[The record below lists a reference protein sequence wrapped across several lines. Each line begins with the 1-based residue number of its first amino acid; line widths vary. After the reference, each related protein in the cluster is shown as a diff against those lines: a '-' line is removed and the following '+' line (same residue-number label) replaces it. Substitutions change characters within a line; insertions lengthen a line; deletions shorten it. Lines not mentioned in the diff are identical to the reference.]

1 MGGAPSLPTASTPG
15 YTTFRGFVA
24 CDCLAQWLP
33 VYERLL
39 KAKGLIKNSIDVW
52 QLTGGAPAS
61 GGTHTQG
68 GAYDLLYQTGPEEI
82 ACARE
87 MGSGSWGR
95 TVAQGFSKPHQHGC
109 LYGCPHNSPALYQ
122 YTAMRNGY
130 NGLGQATSGRFAGMW
145 GYGHLDE
152 YPKPSAWRTWKQG
165 IAWAEV
171 EIARLA
177 KPAASAA
184 AAPAR
189 KPQPAPA
196 KEADMQFT
204 DKIPGRNENV
214 GQALARALWAY
225 DQIIDGGSIDRRID
239 SAVAALA
246 ELRVAVA
253 KGETEVAQSIL
264 DRIVVDLS
272 VKPAPA
278 PQ

>member
-1 MGGAPSLPTASTPG
+1 MGGATLPTADTPG
-15 YTTFRGFVA
+15 YGLYEGRVA
-24 CDCLAQWLP
+24 CNCLIAWLP
-33 VYERLL
+33 VYKRLL
-39 KAKGLIKNSIDVW
+39 LAKGLIKSDIDVW

-68 GAYDLLYQTGPEEI
+68 GAYDLLYQTS
-82 ACARE
+82 AAHVAVARE
-87 MGSGSWGR
+87 MGAGAWGR
-95 TVAQGFSKPHQHGC
+95 VVSQGFTKDHQHGV

-152 YPKPSAWRTWKQG
+152 YPKPSAWRTWRQG

-177 KPAASAA
+177 PPVKAA
-184 AAPAR
+184 AVPAR
-189 KPQPAPA
+189 TPALA
-196 KEADMQFT
+196 KESDMQFT
-204 DKIPGRNENV
+204 DKIPGRSENV
-214 GQALARALWAY
+214 GQALASALWAY
-225 DQIIDGGSIDRRID
+225 EQIIDGGSIDRRID

-246 ELRVAVA
+246 ELRVAVS

-264 DRIVVDLS
+264 DRIEVSLALKSDGTPPV
-272 VKPAPA
+272 A
-278 PQ
+278 